1 MKSTINELEKRYTEL
16 NNQLCHKLNSILWLD
31 KVEKLQ
37 KEPEDV
43 INAEYE
49 RIAKSIPTKLKFT
62 NDETDSTLALARQ
75 LRDQL
80 NIIQTDSYLNDL
92 LQVTLPILR
101 AIHHETSDLTSLEQ
115 KIATNLNLLYG
126 NDSEDG
132 ANVYNTMKMFQQAES
147 NDGSMIRNRQKLVHY
162 LIDTVKPR
170 LLEYDRVSKRDQEVA
185 QMALE
190 RKNQQIDEFVG
201 QLSSDEIETID
212 IMYSDLVK
220 SWLKSAIY
228 CDLLPGIVLTLPLDW
243 HSDPN
248 LAAVVNDCLNIGAIM
263 TKNQSLVNVDT
274 IKNITSEKLIS
285 YVGALQ

>member
-16 NNQLCHKLNSILWLD
+16 NNQLCHKLNLILWLD
-31 KVEKLQ
+31 KVVKLQ
-37 KEPEDV
+37 DESEDV

-49 RIAKSIPTKLKFT
+49 RIAKSIPTNLEIT
-62 NDETDSTLALARQ
+62 SSEIDPARALARQ

-80 NIIQTDSYLNDL
+80 NSIQTDSYLNDL

-101 AIHHETSDLTSLEQ
+101 SIHHETSDLTSLEQ
-115 KIATNLNLLYG
+115 KIAANLQLLYS
-126 NDSEDG
+126 NESEDG
-132 ANVYNTMKMFQQAES
+132 ANVYNTMKMFQQAET
-147 NDGSMIRNRQKLVHY
+147 NDESMIRNRQKLVHY
-162 LIDTVKPR
+162 LIDMVKPR
-170 LLEYDRVSKRDQEVA
+170 LLEFDRVSKRDQEVA

-190 RKNQQIDEFVG
+190 RKNQQIDEFVS

-220 SWLKSAIY
+220 LWLKSAIY

-243 HSDPN
+243 HSDHN
-248 LAAVVNDCLNIGAIM
+248 LAALMSDCLNIGAIM

-274 IKNITSEKLIS
+274 IRNITSEKLIS

>member
-16 NNQLCHKLNSILWLD
+16 NKLLCHKLNSILWLD

-37 KEPEDV
+37 NEPEDA

-49 RIAKSIPTKLKFT
+49 RIAKSIPTNVEIT
-62 NDETDSTLALARQ
+62 GDEIEPTQALARQ

-80 NIIQTDSYLNDL
+80 NTIQTDLYLNDL

-115 KIATNLNLLYG
+115 KIAANLQLMYSTE
-126 NDSEDG
+126 SEDG
-132 ANVYNTMKMFQQAES
+132 ANVYNTMRMFQQAET
-147 NDGSMIRNRQKLVHY
+147 NDESMIGNRQKLIHY

-185 QMALE
+185 QRVLA
-190 RKNQQIDEFVG
+190 RKNQQIDEFVS
-201 QLSSDEIETID
+201 QLSPDEIETID

-220 SWLKSAIY
+220 LWLKLAIY

-248 LAAVVNDCLNIGAIM
+248 LAAVMSDCLSIGAIM

-285 YVGALQ
+285 YVGTLQ